1 MNNAISAILAIVG
14 GVIGLAIVSV
24 LVSKNAQTPQVLG
37 AGGSALANV
46 ITAAVSP
53 VTGTGA
59 ATGGGGSGSGG
70 GFSFGSLGSLSS
82 GITSLGNIGSLF
94 GG

>member
-1 MNNAISAILAIVG
+1 MNDAISAMLAIVG

-59 ATGGGGSGSGG
+59 ATGGSPTGGGGLFGGSFLTGG
-70 GFSFGSLGSLSS
+70 IGSLGSL
-82 GITSLGNIGSLF
+82 F